1 MSTCV
6 YIDGFNTYGAIGDLR
21 LNHLKWISYRRLSRM
36 VDPGTSSQTIKLFSA
51 IPQGNPDRQRRHD
64 KFLEACR
71 SEGVEVI
78 LGHFKQKTIKCKN
91 GCPRT
96 NREFVA
102 WEEKETDVNLAIHLV
117 RDVIVGSVDRAVIFS
132 TDSDIAP
139 AIEMA
144 VTARPSLEVLAVNI
158 GLRHPCW
165 EILDIGTRLGAN
177 VRKASVSLAMLER
190 CLLPQTIAL
199 TGGGFIERPAQY
211 DPS

>member
-21 LNHLKWISYRRLSRM
+21 QNHLKWISYRRLSRM
-36 VDPGTSSQTIKLFSA
+36 VDPGTTPQVIKLFSA

-64 KFLEACR
+64 KFLEASR

-78 LGHFKQKTIKCKN
+78 LGHFKKKTIQCKS
-91 GCPRT
+91 GCPWS

-117 RDVIVGSVDRAVIFS
+117 RDVIVGCIERVVIFS

-139 AIEMA
+139 AVEMA

-158 GLRHPCW
+158 GQRHPCW
-165 EILDIGTRLGAN
+165 EVLGIGERLGAN

-190 CLLPQTIAL
+190 CLLPQAIELADGGTIV
-199 TGGGFIERPAQY
+199 RPTQY
-211 DPS
+211 DPP